1 MSSNKAIDANPSL
14 GTFACESSVAG
25 VGSDSAPAGRRVAQG
40 ERRMMIRTL
49 VASVALLTLSG
60 CALFVPFESEFMCE
74 ATNEYGQCI
83 TVEGAYDQ
91 ALGGKQP
98 EGKAPKPSKKR
109 KGKDK
114 GEAEDEPAPDAEAYS
129 RYRAAEYDR
138 MSALM
143 EGPVTPLVRPPKVL
157 RTLVVAY
164 SEADRTL
171 YSPRFI
177 FYFADEGGFVFGDYL
192 NAVEDQSSR
201 TLYPNGKQ

>member
-1 MSSNKAIDANPSL
+1 
-14 GTFACESSVAG
+14 
-25 VGSDSAPAGRRVAQG
+25 
-40 ERRMMIRTL
+40 MMIR
-49 VASVALLTLSG
+49 ALIAGSAMLTLSG

-74 ATNEYGQCI
+74 KTNEYGQCI
-83 TVEGAYDQ
+83 NVEGAYDQ

-98 EGKAPKPSKKR
+98 QAKTAEPSKKR
-109 KGKDK
+109 KGK
-114 GEAEDEPAPDAEAYS
+114 GETEAEPTPDAEAYS
-129 RYRAAEYDR
+129 RYRAAEYER
-138 MSALM
+138 MAALM

-201 TLYPNGKQ
+201 TLYPNGQR